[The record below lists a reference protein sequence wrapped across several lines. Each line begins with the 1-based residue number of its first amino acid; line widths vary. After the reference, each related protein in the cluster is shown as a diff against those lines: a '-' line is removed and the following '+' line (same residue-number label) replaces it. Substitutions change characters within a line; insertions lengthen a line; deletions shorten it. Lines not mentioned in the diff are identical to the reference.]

1 MNEVPD
7 ARREWGWCCFLM
19 HEQIRSDHDRS
30 SFIVVQTPPFSDQF
44 EMLDKKKGMSPRF
57 SKKPLAPCFDA
68 FILFRL
74 SLALIPRCAFTGTE
88 ERLDQPQCILKD
100 EQHQGLPPDRQVS
113 FNAGQPLGKRDAARQ
128 VVRTE
133 GAKQE
138 HRKMCSCPASAGIL
152 QHIERRGIR
161 PLRIINEEDDRRTSC
176 QGTPKTHDC
185 LEQAGASLCFIER
198 QWKGQ
203 LWDLLAKFRQ
213 QPGQFSQPDIA
224 TLSPSRRERSA
235 STSG

>member
-7 ARREWGWCCFLM
+7 ALREGGLCCFLM
-19 HEQIRSDHDRS
+19 HDQIRSDQHRS
-30 SFIVVQTPPFSDQF
+30 SFILEQTLPFSEQF
-44 EMLDKKKGMSPRF
+44 EVLDKKKGVSLRF

-88 ERLDQPQCILKD
+88 ERLDQPQCLLKD
-100 EQHQGLPPDRQVS
+100 ERGKGLTADRQVP
-113 FNAGQPLGKRDAARQ
+113 FQAAQPLGKRDAARQ

-133 GAKQE
+133 GAEQE
-138 HRKMCSCPASAGIL
+138 HREVCGCPASAGIL
-152 QHIERRGIR
+152 QHIERRRIR
-161 PLRIINEEDDRRTSC
+161 PLRIIDEEDDRRASR
-176 QGTPKTHDC
+176 QGAPKTRHC
-185 LEQAGASLCFIER
+185 LEQAGASLCFIQR

-213 QPGQFSQPDIA
+213 
-224 TLSPSRRERSA
+224 
-235 STSG
+235 